1 VEHDADRGMF
11 HRFRRNGD
19 NRGGAT
25 AEAGRRSAARARWP
39 CSVRAAGGTRGAPG
53 SGTARR
59 TRPACGTRSAGIGTT
74 PRAADRSAATCAAAS
89 CRAARGSAT
98 RRAAAVCP
106 SVRRPRGFGYGA
118 ARAAAAADHRTERPR
133 WSEGCATDPARK
145 RDAAGRAR
153 RRFRRG
159 TARARRPHRAPQQN
173 VVPQQGVTQQN
184 QQQGASQQNRTSR
197 TAPPPAQNIAPQQ
210 GATQQNQQ
218 GASQQNQ
225 ASRMAPPPAQNIAP
239 QQGIGQRNQDVIP
252 QNQVSR
258 AIPASAPRAR
268 AASDPR
274 AFSGGVLR
282 NQAFANL
289 ATARDPSV
297 RTLASS
303 TFQGRLFNPHW
314 RRHFAR
320 PIVIGWVGPLFWPYA
335 YHDFV
340 DYTFYPY
347 AYDTFWPYAYDDFY
361 EGMFGAYG
369 LGYGG
374 TYASVGPRG
383 GYDGGGYARRGSDR
397 TAYARGS
404 AGSRSVEADLCSGQT
419 AGLTDWPIER
429 IAQTVGPDDTQR
441 AILDELKDATAKAL
455 DILQAACPTA
465 LPSTPTGR
473 IEAMHQRL
481 DAMLAAVRTVRPV
494 VEKFY
499 QSLNDEQKARFNA
512 LSPDN
517 PDQQQAQR
525 DLTQACNARASG
537 VASVP
542 LERIERAVRP
552 DGAQRS
558 ALKELQDATSG
569 AANLLS
575 ADCPTYRALTP
586 VGRLQAMEQRLD
598 AMLRAVQT
606 VQPALEKF
614 YGSLGDEQKER
625 FNRLSPAQG

>member
-1 VEHDADRGMF
+1 MF
-11 HRFRRNGD
+11 QW
-19 NRGGAT
+19 NRIAACFIVSAAMATTAAAQPHKGG
-25 AEAGRRSAARARWP
+25 GGGPPAARAAP
-39 CSVRAAGGTRGAPG
+39 AAPAPHAAPRAAP
-53 SGTARR
+53 
-59 TRPACGTRSAGIGTT
+59 T
-74 PRAADRSAATCAAAS
+74 PRAAPAPQAAAPRHAPPQASAPRAAQTPRAAPQHSARPSGGPPASATAQHAQQPPQTTGRRSRGEPSVAQPTPRENVTQQPGPGGASAAATS
-89 CRAARGSAT
+89 GRG
-98 RRAAAVCP
+98 
-106 SVRRPRGFGYGA
+106 
-118 ARAAAAADHRTERPR
+118 
-133 WSEGCATDPARK
+133 
-145 RDAAGRAR
+145 GRNA
-153 RRFRRG
+153 
-159 TARARRPHRAPQQN
+159 APQQN
-173 VVPQQGVTQQN
+173 VTPQQGVTQQN
-184 QQQGASQQNRTSR
+184 QKGVA
-197 TAPPPAQNIAPQQ
+197 
-210 GATQQNQQ
+210 
-218 GASQQNQ
+218 QQNQ
-225 ASRMAPPPAQNIAP
+225 ASRNAAPSAQQNVAP
-239 QQGIGQRNQDVIP
+239 QQGIIQ
-252 QNQVSR
+252 QNQASR
-258 AIPASAPRAR
+258 AVPPSAPRAR
-268 AASDPR
+268 AASNPR

-289 ATARDPSV
+289 AAARDPSA

-303 TFQGRLFNPHW
+303 TFQGRFFNPHW

-335 YHDFV
+335 YYDFV

-361 EGMFGAYG
+361 EGMFGAYA

-374 TYASVGPRG
+374 TYASVGPPG
-383 GYDGGGYARRGSDR
+383 GDRGGYARRGSSR
-397 TAYARGS
+397 SAYARGS
-404 AGSRSVEADLCSGQT
+404 AGGRSVEADLCSGQT

-429 IAQTVGPDDTQR
+429 IAQTVEPDDAQR

-455 DILQAACPTA
+455 DILKAACPTA

-473 IEAMHQRL
+473 IEAMRQRL

-517 PDQQQAQR
+517 QQQAQR
-525 DLTQACNARASG
+525 DLTQACNARAF
-537 VASVP
+537 ASVP
-542 LERIERAVRP
+542 LERIERAVQP

-558 ALKELQDATSG
+558 ALKELQDAMTE

-598 AMLRAVQT
+598 ATLRAVQT

-625 FNRLSPAQG
+625 FNRLNPAQG